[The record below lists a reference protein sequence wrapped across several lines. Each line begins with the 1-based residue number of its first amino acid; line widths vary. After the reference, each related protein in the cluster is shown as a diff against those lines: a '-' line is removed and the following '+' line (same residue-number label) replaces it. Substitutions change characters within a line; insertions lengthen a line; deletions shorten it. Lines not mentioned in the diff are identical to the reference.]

1 MKMKLFIKI
10 WLIACILGAII
21 VFTWFNSIKLS
32 PKEEINRA
40 VNAYRIEEYSG
51 VIINKFVDRDEHN
64 FKKVI
69 LNENNLERVIL
80 LDIEQGGLFE
90 FLNIGDSIIKTKDN
104 LKVRVIRNDIDTTIE
119 MKFASPP
126 NE

>member
-1 MKMKLFIKI
+1 MKLFIKI